1 MLTITNCSLSAG
13 LVISCLTTCS
23 TQRTEFI
30 CCCRAEKPQTTV
42 TFWLYKSKIQK
53 LYIKLRLITHFRQ
66 ELHNPTQGDGL
77 PSPHSSVRTPT
88 TYLSTRSLGPFHAP
102 LGTVLDVLMFDSS
115 TGKTFPSY
123 YTHNDCEIF
132 CTNPR
137 LERYF

>member
-88 TYLSTRSLGPFHAP
+88 TYLSTRSLGPFTHHWTP
-102 LGTVLDVLMFDSS
+102 CWMCSCS
-115 TGKTFPSY
+115 TPQLEKHSQVIIPTMIAKSFVQ
-123 YTHNDCEIF
+123 THV
-132 CTNPR
+132 
-137 LERYF
+137 